1 METDGKPHSGA
12 AWSDALSKLA
22 DTFKLPGQDV
32 AALIEW
38 QRKDMEALVEANRQA
53 YAGISAVVERRNEIL
68 QETLARWQA
77 AIGNGISVDGLTK
90 QAEAASLSIQKAFE
104 NVRELSEMEAQAR
117 NSAWKVAQDRLQE
130 NLVNLQKLLQ
140 PK

>member
-1 METDGKPHSGA
+1 MVRR
-12 AWSDALSKLA
+12 LSKLA
-22 DTFKLPGQDV
+22 DTFKLPGLDV

-38 QRKDMEALVEANRQA
+38 QRKDMEALVEANRQT

-68 QETLARWQA
+68 QETLAQLQA
-77 AIGNGISVDGLTK
+77 AIGNWMSVDGLTK
-90 QAEAASLSIQKAFE
+90 QAEASGLSIQKAFE
-104 NVRELSEMEAQAR
+104 NFRELSEMEAQAR
-117 NSAWKVAQDRLQE
+117 NNAWKVAQDRLQE